1 MFNWTTPFLS
11 FIRKDGHKDRQTH
24 RQVDTWT
31 DRWIDRLRQT
41 DGKRWTESL
50 FDITKV
56 FFSN

>member
-24 RQVDTWT
+24 RQVNTWT
-31 DRWIDRLRQT
+31 DRWIDRLKQT

-50 FDITKV
+50 FDIT
-56 FFSN
+56 

>member
-1 MFNWTTPFLS
+1 MFNLTTPFLS

-24 RQVDTWT
+24 RYTWT

-50 FDITKV
+50 FDIT
-56 FFSN
+56 